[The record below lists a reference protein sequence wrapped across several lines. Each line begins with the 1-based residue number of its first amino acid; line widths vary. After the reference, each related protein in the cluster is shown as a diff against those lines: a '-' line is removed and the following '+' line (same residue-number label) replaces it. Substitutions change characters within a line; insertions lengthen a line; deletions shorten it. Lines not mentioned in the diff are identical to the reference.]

1 MKSIGIL
8 MGVPVLAAGMLG
20 MAGCASVFIDV
31 TQSVRVDAVTPSGQ
45 SIEGAACVAF
55 NDRGM
60 AAFQSG
66 GAQLVRRSASSLHVT
81 CTHPGQ
87 PPALGIA
94 TSRGNAG
101 LAGNLVIG
109 GLVGAAVDHSRGT
122 AYTYPEWIRVEF
134 GKALLFDRHL
144 EKAGQPVV
152 GYAAGSPPPPDP
164 SNSATSLGC
173 MQQVGGLRC

>member
-8 MGVPVLAAGMLG
+8 LGVPLLSAGMLG
-20 MAGCASVFIDV
+20 MAGCASVINDV
-31 TQSVRVDAVTPSGQ
+31 TQTLRVDAVTSTGQ

-144 EKAGQPVV
+144 EKAGRPVV
-152 GYAAGSPPPPDP
+152 GYAAGTDPPMNISTTP
-164 SNSATSLGC
+164 GC
-173 MQQVGGLRC
+173 MYQVGGPRC